1 MNNNFNEWNNLKQK
15 IDNKKTLPF
24 YVKERQIWYINIWIN
39 IWHETLWKWNDFR
52 RPVLVLKKIWSL
64 YLVIPMTTKKW
75 NEKFQIQ
82 LSSEYFN
89 KQSFITTT
97 QAKFVDH
104 KRFIKKIKTIS
115 QEDFEEI
122 KKRLKTD
129 WF

>member
-1 MNNNFNEWNNLKQK
+1 MNDNFNEWNNLKQK
-15 IDNKKTLPF
+15 IDKKKTLPF

-52 RPVLVLKKIWSL
+52 RPVLVLKKVWSL

-89 KQSFITTT
+89 KQSFITIT

-104 KRFIKKIKTIS
+104 KRFIKKMKTIS